1 MKKKVSKGL
10 KFLLSFALAAVLVY
24 FAFRGVQWKEF
35 FDGLMQTNWWYIA
48 LSVVVSLLALLFRQ
62 LRWHMMLYPLDD
74 SVRQLDVWDADNIG
88 NLANIVLPG
97 VGEFTRCGLMTSKK
111 AKYDKVFGTI
121 LMERIWDFL
130 AIIILMG
137 LALALMW
144 DKLGSF
150 FIDTV
155 VKPAAGKM
163 TFGLGWAVF
172 AVVVVIAVLVWLVFA
187 LRHRFGFCDKA
198 ACFLEEMI
206 QGFLASLKI
215 KRKFMFFLYTALI
228 WLMYILTSYY
238 TFKAMP
244 DLACLGFGDALF
256 LSAIGN
262 FASVIPVPGGIG
274 AYHYLVTITMTT
286 LYAST
291 WELGILFA
299 TLSHEIHAL
308 ILIVTGVISYVCWT
322 IRKKRKI
329 EIGE

>member
-1 MKKKVSKGL
+1 MNKKVSKGL
-10 KFLLSFALAAVLVY
+10 KFTLSFALAAVLVY
-24 FAFRGVQWKEF
+24 FAFKEVQWDEF
-35 FDGLMQTNWWYIA
+35 FEGLRQTNWWYIS
-48 LSVVVSLLALLFRQ
+48 LSVIVSLLALLFRQ
-62 LRWHMMLYPLDD
+62 LRWHMMLFPLDG

-97 VGEFTRCGLMTSKK
+97 AGEFTRCGLMTTKN

-130 AIIILMG
+130 AILILMG

-144 DKLGSF
+144 DRLGSF
-150 FIDTV
+150 FLDSV
-155 VKPAAGKM
+155 VKPAAGRIN
-163 TFGLGWAVF
+163 FGLGWAL
-172 AVVVVIAVLVWLVFA
+172 IAVIVLVLVLLWLAFA
-187 LRHRFGFCDKA
+187 LRRSFTVCDKV
-198 ACFLEEMI
+198 ACFMEEML

-215 KRKFMFFLYTALI
+215 KHKFRFVLYTMLI
-228 WLMYILTSYY
+228 WLMYILTTWF

-244 DLACLGFGDALF
+244 DYACLGFGDALF

-286 LYAST
+286 IYDST

-299 TLSHEIHAL
+299 TLTHEIHAL

-322 IRKKRKI
+322 LRKRK
-329 EIGE
+329 

>member
-1 MKKKVSKGL
+1 MNKKVSKGL
-10 KFLLSFALAAVLVY
+10 KFTLSFALAAVLVY
-24 FAFRGVQWKEF
+24 FAFKEVQWDEF
-35 FDGLMQTNWWYIA
+35 FEGLRQTNWWYIS
-48 LSVVVSLLALLFRQ
+48 LSVIVSLLALLFRQ
-62 LRWHMMLYPLDD
+62 LRWHMMLFPLDG

-97 VGEFTRCGLMTSKK
+97 AGEFTRCGLMTTKN

-130 AIIILMG
+130 AILILMG

-144 DKLGSF
+144 DRLGSF
-150 FIDTV
+150 FLDSV
-155 VKPAAGKM
+155 VKPAAGRIN
-163 TFGLGWAVF
+163 FGLGWAL
-172 AVVVVIAVLVWLVFA
+172 IAVIVLVLVLLWLAFA
-187 LRHRFGFCDKA
+187 LRRSFTVCDKV
-198 ACFLEEMI
+198 ACFMEEML
-206 QGFLASLKI
+206 QGFLASLRI
-215 KRKFMFFLYTALI
+215 KHKFRFVLYTMLI
-228 WLMYILTSYY
+228 WLMYILTTWF

-244 DLACLGFGDALF
+244 DYACLGFGDALF

-286 LYAST
+286 IYDST

-299 TLSHEIHAL
+299 TLTHEIHAL

-322 IRKKRKI
+322 LRKRK
-329 EIGE
+329 

>member
-1 MKKKVSKGL
+1 MNKKVSKGL
-10 KFLLSFALAAVLVY
+10 KFTLSFALAAVLVY
-24 FAFRGVQWKEF
+24 FAFKEVQWDEF
-35 FDGLMQTNWWYIA
+35 FEGLRQTNWWYIS
-48 LSVVVSLLALLFRQ
+48 LSVIVSLLALLFRQ
-62 LRWHMMLYPLDD
+62 LRWHMMLFPLDG

-97 VGEFTRCGLMTSKK
+97 AGEFTRCGLMTTKN

-130 AIIILMG
+130 AILILMG

-144 DKLGSF
+144 DRLGSF
-150 FIDTV
+150 FLDSV
-155 VKPAAGKM
+155 VKPAAGRIN
-163 TFGLGWAVF
+163 FGLGWAL
-172 AVVVVIAVLVWLVFA
+172 IAVIVLVLVLLWLAFA
-187 LRHRFGFCDKA
+187 LRRSFTVCDKV
-198 ACFLEEMI
+198 ACFMEEML
-206 QGFLASLKI
+206 QGFLASLRI
-215 KRKFMFFLYTALI
+215 KHKFRFVLYTMLI
-228 WLMYILTSYY
+228 WLMYILTTWF

-244 DLACLGFGDALF
+244 DYACLRFGDALF

-286 LYAST
+286 IYDST

-299 TLSHEIHAL
+299 TLTHEIHAL

-322 IRKKRKI
+322 LRKRK
-329 EIGE
+329 